1 MKSKKPLYI
10 ILAIVILAL
19 VGFIY
24 YRYYFTFGEGVKA
37 GQLNYVVKK
46 GYLFKTYEG
55 KLIQTGIR
63 SQTGQT
69 GSIQSNEFEFSV
81 TDQAIAEKMMLNS
94 GKVFELH
101 YIEYLNSLPW
111 RGYSPFVVDSIISI
125 Q

>member
-10 ILAIVILAL
+10 ILAIVILVL

-63 SQTGQT
+63 SQT

>member
-10 ILAIVILAL
+10 ILAILLITL

-63 SQTGQT
+63 SQT